1 MAPGVP
7 RLRTQQW
14 ALANLKSQCG
24 PRMCRERVDTTMS
37 TTAITD
43 LVAVCAGV
51 FGVALYVGLILVPAW
66 GSYSRAWERM
76 AATVLSLY
84 VLAVFVGAG
93 VLGALLAVY
102 LWG

>member
-1 MAPGVP
+1 
-7 RLRTQQW
+7 
-14 ALANLKSQCG
+14 
-24 PRMCRERVDTTMS
+24 MS

-51 FGVALYVGLILVPAW
+51 FGLGLYVGLILAPAW
-66 GSYSRAWERM
+66 GSYSRVWQRL

-93 VLGALLAVY
+93 VLGALLVVY
-102 LWG
+102 FWG